1 MLEKLSIV
9 PKDDGVYWVI
19 LEDDLCKCGYHL
31 LWICADYWTA
41 LAKWGEERREMMR
54 LFESGHLVSQDQTF
68 DRMDEIA
75 LECDALFRKGQ

>member
-1 MLEKLSIV
+1 MLEKLVIV

-41 LAKWGEERREMMR
+41 LAKWGEERREMTR
-54 LFESGHLVSQDQTF
+54 LF
-68 DRMDEIA
+68 
-75 LECDALFRKGQ
+75 